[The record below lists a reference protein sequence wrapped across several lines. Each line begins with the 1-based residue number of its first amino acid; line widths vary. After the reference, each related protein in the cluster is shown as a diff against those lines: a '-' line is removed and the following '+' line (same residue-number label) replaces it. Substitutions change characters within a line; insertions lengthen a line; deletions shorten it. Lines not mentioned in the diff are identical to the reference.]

1 MANHTKLTAE
11 KMARFLEVLSNTAN
25 VSAAAKTIRVSRG
38 HLYEVRAGN
47 DEFAAAWDEAVK
59 LGTSA
64 LEDEAV
70 RRAMD
75 GTLKPVFYKGQKC
88 GTIREYSD
96 TLLIFLLKA
105 RDPDKYAD
113 RVKKELS
120 GPGGGPIQTSEVGN
134 GMAAMYAE
142 LQKRI
147 GDGKPDT

>member
-47 DEFAAAWDEAVK
+47 DDFAAAWDEAVK

-70 RRAMD
+70 RRATE

-113 RVKKELS
+113 RVRKELT
-120 GPGGGPIQTSEVGN
+120 GPGGGPIQQQTQLSSVAEFQEVLKGIID
-134 GMAAMYAE
+134 E
-142 LQKRI
+142 V
-147 GDGKPDT
+147 